1 MKPWEQAYDL
11 TPDEKFSAQD
21 KKLGLPAGTTKAQ
34 LLVESGMKGDAVSK
48 AGARGFAQVMP
59 TTQATLEKRAGRK
72 FDPTNLDDSLTMH
85 EMVMKENLGRFKNI
99 PDALKA
105 YNNGWNPEKWTNPET
120 AAYVPK
126 IEAKRA
132 MLESTTTVSTN
143 KKPWEQD
150 YEAVTVPVS
159 QPSNAQTKSVGPQ
172 VSTGGQVA
180 LGAMQGM
187 RDMVDGAAYL
197 LPKGLSAVSSLG
209 GLAPNPVSKFLTSE
223 ADRVS
228 AMNASGDKNF
238 KALTGDSNE
247 ANISRIAG
255 NIASSL
261 IPGTGQL
268 AASNKASQLWSA
280 GGAANKLKSVLAA
293 AGLGSA
299 QGAVVNTRTNDDP
312 LLQNAAGGA
321 AGGVFGSAVAPIAKT
336 TAKGLGAAI
345 DPFFPGGI
353 DRITGKTIANFANKP
368 NLTPKP
374 TTVPGATQTLAEST
388 GDPGLAQLQRILQS
402 ANKEFASDLSNVRLD
417 NNAAMLKALQ
427 GIAGDDA
434 AKAATLAARESTS
447 GPLYKEAIDSTV
459 NVSPNLD
466 SLLENPYIA
475 DAMKRARKITQGQNM
490 PFGNLKAA
498 PDKILESPVLGA
510 NGRPI
515 TEVISGKPAEIT
527 GAALHNIKMS
537 LDDMIKDVNSGIGN
551 TEKRVISG
559 LKDRFTKEIEQA
571 IPVYGQARS
580 SFRELSE
587 PINQQQAG
595 QALIDKF
602 TSGLTDGLN
611 NPTIRAESFARALQN
626 PQSLIKQATGQKNI
640 DDISGL
646 FNLEQVGSLNSIR
659 DLLSSVSRVEK
670 AGGVAGSKTAQL
682 GAGQNMLRE
691 VAGGINMPTMSDLP
705 VASAITRPLNWL
717 FKSQD
722 PRILQRL
729 GEANLDPNLGIELA
743 SKYLKPK
750 QPSQTGAAM
759 QRALQA
765 SGAMGGAAILAE

>member
-1 MKPWEQAYDL
+1 M
-11 TPDEKFSAQD
+11 
-21 KKLGLPAGTTKAQ
+21 
-34 LLVESGMKGDAVSK
+34 
-48 AGARGFAQVMP
+48 
-59 TTQATLEKRAGRK
+59 
-72 FDPTNLDDSLTMH
+72 
-85 EMVMKENLGRFKNI
+85 
-99 PDALKA
+99 
-105 YNNGWNPEKWTNPET
+105 
-120 AAYVPK
+120 
-126 IEAKRA
+126 
-132 MLESTTTVSTN
+132 
-143 KKPWEQD
+143 
-150 YEAVTVPVS
+150 
-159 QPSNAQTKSVGPQ
+159 
-172 VSTGGQVA
+172 
-180 LGAMQGM
+180 
-187 RDMVDGAAYL
+187 
-197 LPKGLSAVSSLG
+197 
-209 GLAPNPVSKFLTSE
+209 
-223 ADRVS
+223 
-228 AMNASGDKNF
+228 
-238 KALTGDSNE
+238 
-247 ANISRIAG
+247 
-255 NIASSL
+255 
-261 IPGTGQL
+261 
-268 AASNKASQLWSA
+268 
-280 GGAANKLKSVLAA
+280 AA